1 MASYA
6 PSDCCVKGIRYEG
19 QPTGQDIQIG
29 TYDAYLATPDNALAE
44 AHGHAA
50 LLYIPDVIGIWQNS
64 RLMAD
69 QYAANGYLTLVI
81 DPFNG
86 DALSLN
92 RGPDHDFDGWIAHGT
107 NGDNP
112 HTAEAVDPIIEAAIR
127 YLREERGVT
136 TLGAVGYCFGA
147 KYVARHQKN
156 GIQAGFMAH
165 PSFVEPEELQGFRAP
180 LSIASAPVDKLF
192 PQEMRHMSENWLN
205 EKGDP
210 WQINVYSHVEHGF
223 SVRGDPTERHQ
234 RFAKEQAFL
243 QAINWFDY
251 WL

>member
-1 MASYA
+1 
-6 PSDCCVKGIRYEG
+6 
-19 QPTGQDIQIG
+19 
-29 TYDAYLATPDNALAE
+29 
-44 AHGHAA
+44 
-50 LLYIPDVIGIWQNS
+50 
-64 RLMAD
+64 MAD

-147 KYVARHQKN
+147 KVRSSPFPVAR
-156 GIQAGFMAH
+156 
-165 PSFVEPEELQGFRAP
+165 
-180 LSIASAPVDKLF
+180 
-192 PQEMRHMSENWLN
+192 
-205 EKGDP
+205 
-210 WQINVYSHVEHGF
+210 
-223 SVRGDPTERHQ
+223 
-234 RFAKEQAFL
+234 
-243 QAINWFDY
+243 
-251 WL
+251 

>member
-1 MASYA
+1 
-6 PSDCCVKGIRYEG
+6 
-19 QPTGQDIQIG
+19 
-29 TYDAYLATPDNALAE
+29 
-44 AHGHAA
+44 
-50 LLYIPDVIGIWQNS
+50 
-64 RLMAD
+64 
-69 QYAANGYLTLVI
+69 
-81 DPFNG
+81 
-86 DALSLN
+86 
-92 RGPDHDFDGWIAHGT
+92 
-107 NGDNP
+107 
-112 HTAEAVDPIIEAAIR
+112 
-127 YLREERGVT
+127 
-136 TLGAVGYCFGA
+136 
-147 KYVARHQKN
+147 
-156 GIQAGFMAH
+156 MAH